1 MLDVLGPN
9 LPGSTLGYCTNVHAG
24 ATFAEVKANLERY
37 ALPVKERVSPD
48 RPMGVGLW
56 LSAEA
61 MQEVVTQN
69 LTTDFKAWLEQRGLL
84 PYTFNGFPFDDFH
97 QPVVKDQVYLPHWA
111 DADRYQYTLGLATI
125 LAELLPEGGEGSIS
139 TLPLGWPASFCGHAD
154 EYPAQARRAA
164 DQLTQLVHTLARIE
178 LDTGRHIHIDLEP
191 EPGCILETSEGV
203 VQFFEQ
209 YLLGGP
215 DDVSVL
221 AYLRV
226 CHDVC
231 HAAVMFEDQAEAL
244 DHYRRAGIKVGKAQ
258 LSSAI
263 RVPFDA
269 MDHDIRQAA
278 WRQLQGF
285 REDRYLHQTS
295 IRTDDGRVHTY
306 LDLPQA
312 MADAAQAESPHG
324 EWRVHFHVPIHL
336 DTLGTIGT
344 IGTTRGEI
352 ERYLRAVQPGDE
364 THHFEV
370 ETYAWDVLPDELKS
384 DNLAAGIADELVSVM
399 VSSPS

>member
-1 MLDVLGPN
+1 MLDALGPN

-37 ALPVKERVSPD
+37 ALPVKQRVSPD

-69 LTTDFKAWLEQRGLL
+69 LTSDFKGWLEQHELL

-164 DQLTQLVHTLARIE
+164 DQLMQLVHTLARIE

-231 HAAVMFEDQAEAL
+231 HAAVMFEEQAEAL

-263 RVPFDA
+263 RVPFDT
-269 MDHDIRQAA
+269 MDDDTRQAA

-312 MADAAQAESPHG
+312 MADAAQAEAPHG

-336 DTLGTIGT
+336 DTLGPIH
-344 IGTTRGEI
+344 TTRNAI
-352 ERYLRAVQPGDE
+352 NQYLQAIRPGDA
-364 THHFEV
+364 TYHFEV